1 MRWHLHMRLE
11 HSGFTMDVSEHGTA
25 PIVAIVGPNGSGK
38 TCLMEMI
45 CGARTPDSGLISID
59 GAVFFD
65 AEAGI
70 NRPVQDRGVG
80 YVPQG
85 SVLFPHLTVLDNLLL
100 PWTGA
105 RAEGVRRARE
115 ALAELG
121 CRGLEHAAPA
131 SLSGGETQRIA
142 LIRAF
147 MRQPRVLVLDE
158 PMAAQDVLARV
169 SFREFFIQ
177 RQRQLDI
184 PLFFVTHDV
193 RDVVATGA
201 YVLVLDRGRVVD
213 KGFVNPLMN
222 RPNSEFSRL
231 FFGTNEEKK

>member
-1 MRWHLHMRLE
+1 MRWQLHMRLK
-11 HSGFTMDVSEHGTA
+11 HSGFTMDVAEQGEA

-45 CGARTPDSGLISID
+45 CGARTPDSGLISVD

-65 AEAGI
+65 AEREI
-70 NRPVQDRGVG
+70 NCSRQDRSVG
-80 YVPQG
+80 YAPQG
-85 SVLFPHLTVLDNLLL
+85 SLLFPHLSVLDNLLL

-121 CRGLEHAAPA
+121 CSGIENTVPAA
-131 SLSGGETQRIA
+131 LSGGETQRVA

-158 PMAAQDVLARV
+158 PMAAQDVLARRP
-169 SFREFFIQ
+169 FREFFVQ

-201 YVLVLDRGRVVD
+201 YVLVLDSGRVVD

-222 RPNSEFSRL
+222 HPNSEFSRL
-231 FFGTNEEKK
+231 FFGTSEEKK